1 MKGRP
6 ERSGRPFSFAGTLSI
21 AASLSYKS
29 VGGQIAGRR
38 RVRRGVTGRIMQ
50 SRLPRHAACAALWV
64 FVALAAGCGRKPA
77 EPAADAA
84 AGPGAAPTGEA
95 GVLHVFNWSD
105 YIDPQVIEDFQ
116 KETGIKVQYDVFDS
130 NEVLETKLLTGKSGY
145 DVVVPSAYF
154 LERQIKAGVFG
165 KLDKAQI
172 PNLANLDPAI
182 AASAARHDPGNEHSV
197 VYMWGTTGIGYDAD
211 KVRAIMPDA
220 PVDSW
225 KLVFDP
231 AVVARFKDCGV
242 SMLDDPTDMVSTALL
257 YLGRDPNSQSEA
269 DLQAAEQLLMKVR
282 PYLRTIHSSQYIDQL
297 ANGELCVVVGYS
309 GDVLQAR
316 DRAAEA
322 GKPLDIRYTI
332 PQEGALMWFD
342 TLAIPADANNPGN
355 AHKFI
360 DYLLRPEVAA
370 ANSNF
375 VNFASANAAATPLLD
390 EGLRSDTGIYPTPE
404 VKARLQPNLSKS
416 AEYTRALN
424 RSWTRFMTGR

>member
-1 MKGRP
+1 
-6 ERSGRPFSFAGTLSI
+6 
-21 AASLSYKS
+21 
-29 VGGQIAGRR
+29 
-38 RVRRGVTGRIMQ
+38 MQ
-50 SRLPRHAACAALWV
+50 SSLPRHAA
-64 FVALAAGCGRKPA
+64 LAAAFVLVSLAGGCGRQPA
-77 EPAADAA
+77 EQPAVDAA
-84 AGPGAAPTGEA
+84 ADGAQGAS

-105 YIDPQVIEDFQ
+105 YVDPQVIADFQ

-130 NEVLETKLLTGKSGY
+130 NEVLETKLLTGNSGY

-154 LERQIKAGVFG
+154 LERQVKAGVFR
-165 KLDKAQI
+165 KLDKAQL
-172 PNLANLDPAI
+172 PNLANLDPEI
-182 AASAARHDPGNEHSV
+182 AAPAARHDPGNEHSV
-197 VYMWGTTGIGYDAD
+197 VYMWGTTGIGYDAG
-211 KVRAIMPDA
+211 KIAEIMPDA

-231 AVVARFKDCGV
+231 AILAKFKDCGV
-242 SMLDDPTDMVSTALL
+242 SMLDDPTDMVGTALL
-257 YLGRDPNSQSEA
+257 YLGKDPNSESEA
-269 DLQAAEQLLMKVR
+269 DLQAAEQLLMQIR

-322 GKPLDIRYTI
+322 GKPLDIRYSI
-332 PQEGALMWFD
+332 PKEGALMWFD
-342 TLAIPADANNPGN
+342 TLAIPADAKNAAN
-355 AHKFI
+355 AHRFI

-375 VNFASANAAATPLLD
+375 VMYANANAAATPLVD
-390 EGLRSDTGIYPTPE
+390 EGLRSDVGIYPTPE
-404 VKARLQPNLSKS
+404 VKARLQPNLTKS